1 LAIQDIEIMAASR
14 SPICRA
20 GVLALALLPGF
31 LVSGCA
37 WERPTGDEPDMSR
50 VVQRPTYPIEG
61 TKPLYLGGYAGA
73 YYGPSGI
80 GR

>member
-1 LAIQDIEIMAASR
+1 MQPSR
-14 SPICRA
+14 SLTCRFRLI
-20 GVLALALLPGF
+20 GLALVPALLA
-31 LVSGCA
+31 SGCA
-37 WERPTGDEPDMSR
+37 WERPVGESPDANR

-73 YYGPSGI
+73 YYGPSYTG